1 MGKRLARKTR
11 RQRAVKGDTQ
21 NQKLRKY
28 AHAARR
34 YRVTK
39 RVELAGPQAVS
50 TYGMQVYGTF
60 GTQLLTLRRRIGSVA
75 GASKK

>member
-11 RQRAVKGDTQ
+11 RQRA
-21 NQKLRKY
+21 KLRKY

-34 YRVTK
+34 YRATK
-39 RVELAGPQAVS
+39 RAELAGPQAVS
-50 TYGMQVYGTF
+50 AYGMQVYGTF
-60 GTQLLTLRRRIGSVA
+60 GTQLSTLRRRIGSVA